1 MTGPLRAWWQARTL
15 REQRLLMAMFA
26 LLAAM
31 LAWLLVVRPLADALD
46 AAKARHAVA
55 VEAVGGARAR
65 AALARPPGSAGAA
78 RAAPRPVDALVS
90 RTATEAGFAGARVT
104 AQGPDRA
111 AIAIDAARPQAF
123 FAWVRQLEGQGLTV
137 ESLTARAN
145 QDRTLAIEAAFRARE
160 G

>member
-1 MTGPLRAWWQARTL
+1 MTAALEAWWQGRTP
-15 REQRLLMAMFA
+15 REQRLLLVMLA
-26 LLAAM
+26 LLAAV

-46 AAKARHAVA
+46 AAKARHAAA
-55 VEAVGGARAR
+55 VDAAGMARAR
-65 AALARPPGSAGAA
+65 AATTAGHAV
-78 RAAPRPVDALVS
+78 RSPAAPRPVDAHLS
-90 RTATEAGFAGARVT
+90 RTATEAGFADARIA

-123 FAWVRQLEGQGLTV
+123 FAWVRQMEGQGLAV

-145 QDRTLAIEAAFRARE
+145 QDRTLAVEAAFRARA